1 MLQRN
6 YHSRL
11 WKTGS
16 RPNQTECLWQWCRFL
31 PDFIPLLP
39 DCKILKSFLLFFPFI
54 ACGVQ
59 VFQPRTQSVQ
69 AEAGPGGVVG
79 GLKALEPVPR
89 LEGKVAGVSQLQV
102 VQQQWQERWQ
112 AQQLL
117 RQQLMLLMATVF
129 RKVCKYCT
137 DPYAQALAVQKSK
150 RICVLC
156 VLCLL
161 VNAFLGQMFLRT
173 VDVTTNRL
181 VLFLMFIHP
190 YFQMSTLNSRITQ
203 F

>member
-1 MLQRN
+1 MKFR
-6 YHSRL
+6 
-11 WKTGS
+11 
-16 RPNQTECLWQWCRFL
+16 
-31 PDFIPLLP
+31 
-39 DCKILKSFLLFFPFI
+39 PFI

-79 GLKALEPVPR
+79 GLKALEAVPR
-89 LEGKVAGVSQLQV
+89 LEGKDAGVSQLQV

-112 AQQLL
+112 ARQLL

-137 DPYAQALAVQKSK
+137 DLYAQALAVQKSK

-156 VLCLL
+156 LP

-173 VDVTTNRL
+173 VDVTTNML

-190 YFQMSTLNSRITQ
+190 YFQMSTLNSRVTQ
-203 F
+203 FLKKYCFKICPFPCKLNVYYPCTTLQLHQCFKPEC

>member
-1 MLQRN
+1 M
-6 YHSRL
+6 
-11 WKTGS
+11 
-16 RPNQTECLWQWCRFL
+16 
-31 PDFIPLLP
+31 
-39 DCKILKSFLLFFPFI
+39 
-54 ACGVQ
+54 
-59 VFQPRTQSVQ
+59 FQPRTQSVQ

-79 GLKALEPVPR
+79 GLKALEAVPR
-89 LEGKVAGVSQLQV
+89 LEGKDAGVSQLQV

-112 AQQLL
+112 ARQLL

-137 DPYAQALAVQKSK
+137 DLYAQALAVQKSK

-156 VLCLL
+156 LP

-173 VDVTTNRL
+173 VDVTTNML

-190 YFQMSTLNSRITQ
+190 YFQMSTLNSRVTQ
-203 F
+203 FFLKNIVLKSVLFPAS